1 MKHTRRIPFITFIL
15 MAMATFSAR
24 AQQMEPIVTDRPD
37 QTESA
42 SIVPAGWLQIEAG
55 FLQESL
61 AQRARA
67 LDGTTHDDALS
78 GTSMQM
84 PGMLLRFG
92 VTEVMELRLGT
103 AWVHEEFDRDLA
115 IYDPTNRG
123 NVAETFEL
131 GGLSPLSLGLK
142 ALLFSEQGWIPQTA
156 VLASVSIPGTS
167 SEDFDQSYLGQ
178 EFRLAFA
185 HTLSERL
192 SLGYN
197 LGVSNDESAVAHTGF
212 YSLALGAGV
221 TDALGLF
228 VEIFGDLPGD
238 APPVH
243 KFDAGATWLL
253 SPDLQLDASGGFTFA
268 EDENGTHLRMEH
280 FISAGVSWRFRIRN

>member
-1 MKHTRRIPFITFIL
+1 MQQRRNALSIIFVLIL
-15 MAMATFSAR
+15 LAGTASH
-24 AQQMEPIVTDRPD
+24 AQQVEPLVTDRPD

-55 FLQESL
+55 YLQESL
-61 AQRARA
+61 AQRAHA
-67 LDGTTHDDALS
+67 LDGTPHDNAVS
-78 GTSMQM
+78 GTSMQI
-84 PGMLLRFG
+84 PGILLRFG
-92 VTEVMELRLGT
+92 VTDVMELRVGT
-103 AWVHEEFDRDLA
+103 AYMREEFDRDPA
-115 IYDPTNRG
+115 IFDPTNRG
-123 NVAETFEL
+123 DIAETIEL

-142 ALLFSEQGWIPQTA
+142 ALLLAERGWIPQTA
-156 VLASVSIPGTS
+156 VLASVTVPGTG
-167 SEDFDQSYLGQ
+167 SEDFDQNYLAQ

-212 YSLALGAGV
+212 YSLALGAGI

-253 SPDLQLDASGGFTFA
+253 SPDLQLDASGGMTFA

-280 FISAGVSWRFRIRN
+280 FISAGVSWRFRLRD